1 MSQRLNILGV
11 KVSAVNPSVALD
23 TIDGWISRDEP
34 HYVCVTGVHGI
45 MESYRKP
52 AVRNVHNAA
61 GLVVP
66 DGMPLVW
73 LSRLKGFRHVSRVY
87 GPDLMLAL
95 CKRSL
100 DCGYRH
106 FLYGGASGI
115 ADRLA
120 ARLQSRL
127 PGLKVV
133 GTYSP
138 PFRPLEPA
146 EDEQIVKRING
157 ARPHIVWVGVS
168 TPKQEMWMAQHVG
181 RLHSPVLIGVG
192 AAFDFHAGVKRQ
204 APRWIMRAGLEWMFR
219 MIQEPRR
226 LGPRY
231 LVNNPLFVGL
241 VIRELLS
248 RRPGELHSSRHPR
261 RNGYAEIGTD
271 RAKASG

>member
-11 KVSAVNPSVALD
+11 GVSAINPAVALD

-52 AVRNVHNAA
+52 AVRDVHNAA

-73 LSRLKGFRHVSRVY
+73 LSRLKGLRHVSRVY

-95 CKRSL
+95 CERSL
-100 DCGYRH
+100 DRGYRH
-106 FLYGGASGI
+106 FLYGGAAGI

-120 ARLQSRL
+120 ARFQARL

-146 EDEQIVKRING
+146 EDEQIVTRINST
-157 ARPHIVWVGVS
+157 RPHIVWVGVS

-181 RLHSPVLIGVG
+181 RLHAPVLIGVG
-192 AAFDFHAGVKRQ
+192 AAFDFHAGAKRQ
-204 APRWIMRAGLEWMFR
+204 APRWVMRAGLEWMFR
-219 MIQEPRR
+219 LIQEPRR

-241 VIRELLS
+241 VIRELFS
-248 RRPGELHSSRHPR
+248 RRSARRNSPRHPLG
-261 RNGYAEIGTD
+261 GYADSGTG
-271 RAKASG
+271 RAKVSG